1 MQLRSTI
8 IVELDRLSKMIGE
21 NRRNRGHI
29 SFSVEA
35 ADFASLDVVDRASR
49 RITTIEIHRTEGEVS
64 FHSFV
69 SSVVVFRESAEE
81 KLSSEELAIRFSYL
95 YFAC

>member
-8 IVELDRLSKMIGE
+8 IIELDRLAKMVRK
-21 NRRNRGHI
+21 NRRNGGHV
-29 SFSVEA
+29 SFSIEA
-35 ADFASLDVVDRASR
+35 ADFTSLDVFDRAFC

-69 SSVVVFRESAEE
+69 SSVMVFRESAEE
-81 KLSSEELAIRFSYL
+81 KLSSEELETRFSYL
-95 YFAC
+95 YFVC